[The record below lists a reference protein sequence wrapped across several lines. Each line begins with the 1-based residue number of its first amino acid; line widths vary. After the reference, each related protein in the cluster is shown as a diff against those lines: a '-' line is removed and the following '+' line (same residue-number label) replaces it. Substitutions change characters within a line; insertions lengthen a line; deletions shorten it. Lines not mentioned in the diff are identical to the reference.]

1 MAKPV
6 KRNVVIF
13 LNPNHRIFQMKT
25 VTRFF
30 LLLIMGC
37 FYVAC
42 STSTEPSDNVTV
54 TVTDGEGQS
63 LPLYG
68 LQLIDANDGWL
79 GTPYKSILGGEDNP
93 ASLLLQSEEP
103 VILRIVA
110 PGHHPKFTF
119 LMPDFDKI
127 DFEVSLK
134 SSSMPEEPSPVAV
147 GNFNNFDS
155 RSGVEMMQDS
165 NGVWTASIETDLDT
179 VRYFVRFNSL
189 VGAPGTNGKIVINDD
204 APGISEA
211 FLSEIVKKENEST
224 VQIEFDAS
232 QYTFGVEESA
242 FNIIS
247 DNPSD
252 ITGVAHVY
260 TLMTDEYMNQ
270 LFATVSHQLRG
281 DEGRYEHDYD
291 SYLTKLNHLLESF
304 THPEVSIA
312 ADLARFRF
320 RREIGLSKDDA
331 ISFLDRIE
339 ADSPLWMIHF
349 TALTDAVNLAGLN
362 DYTDLLESIVEKSTF
377 ESLRAEA
384 LYNLIRY
391 HHREENEE
399 EWHSNFFELVS
410 NYPDHFRTS
419 YAYQNYAP
427 EQPIVEGKALP
438 YNEFNKLDGEGSINL
453 YDIEESYLLL
463 DFWATW
469 CGPCIAAI
477 PKLHDLHEHYKDLD
491 FAIVSIS
498 VDENPERVHSFR
510 NDWEMPWYHG
520 HQKQSSQIIREM
532 GIVGV
537 PHYILLGPNRTVISN
552 DQAKLRG
559 EDFSEVID
567 SYLNND

>member
-1 MAKPV
+1 
-6 KRNVVIF
+6 
-13 LNPNHRIFQMKT
+13 MKK
-25 VTRFF
+25 VTRFILVF
-30 LLLIMGC
+30 IIC
-37 FYVAC
+37 SFYVAC
-42 STSTEPSDNVTV
+42 SSNTEPSDNITV
-54 TVTDGEGQS
+54 TVTDSEGQP

-68 LQLIDANDGWL
+68 LQLIDPNDGWL
-79 GTPYKSILGGEDNP
+79 GTPYKSILGRKNNP
-93 ASLLLQSEEP
+93 VSLLLQGEEP
-103 VILRIVA
+103 VIMKIVA
-110 PGHHPKFTF
+110 PGYHSKFTF
-119 LMPDFDKI
+119 LMPDFNKI
-127 DFEVSLK
+127 DFQFSLK
-134 SSSMPEEPSPVAV
+134 SSSMPEAPSPVAV

-155 RSGVEMMQDS
+155 RTGVEMMQDS
-165 NGVWTASIETDLDT
+165 DNLWKASIETELDT

-189 VGAPGTNGKIVINDD
+189 VAAPGTNGRIVINED

-211 FLSEIVKKENEST
+211 YLSEIVKSDNEAQ
-224 VQIEFDAS
+224 VDIEFDAS
-232 QYTFGVEESA
+232 QYKFGAEESE
-242 FNIIS
+242 FKITS

-252 ITGVAHVY
+252 IIGIAKVY

-281 DEGRYEHDYD
+281 EEGRYEHDYD
-291 SYLTKLNHLLESF
+291 SYFLKLEQLEESF
-304 THPEVSIA
+304 NNPEVSIVT
-312 ADLARFRF
+312 DLARLRF
-320 RREIGLSKDDA
+320 RREIEFSKDDA

-377 ESLRAEA
+377 ESLKGEA

-391 HHREENEE
+391 HHQEENEV

-427 EQPIVEGKALP
+427 EQPIAKGKSLP

-469 CGPCIAAI
+469 CGPCIADM
-477 PKLHDLHEHYKDLD
+477 PKLHELHEQYEDKD

-498 VDENPERVHSFR
+498 VDDDPQRVFSLQKE
-510 NDWEMPWYHG
+510 WQMPWYHG
-520 HQKQSSQIIREM
+520 HEQQQSSKIREM
-532 GIVGV
+532 GIVGI
-537 PHYILLGPNRTVISN
+537 PQYILLGPDRTVLSN
-552 DQAKLRG
+552 DQSTLRG
-559 EDFSEVID
+559 ENFSEILD
-567 SYLNND
+567 DYLSNN